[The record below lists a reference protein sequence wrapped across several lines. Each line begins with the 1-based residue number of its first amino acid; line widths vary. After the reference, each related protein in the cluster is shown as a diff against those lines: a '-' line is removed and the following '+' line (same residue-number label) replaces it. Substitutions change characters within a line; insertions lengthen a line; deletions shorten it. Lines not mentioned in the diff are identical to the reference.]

1 MEQFKNLQSNDRQLG
16 SLVRIMPLS
25 FWMDNNRIDFTD
37 YTNPRIY
44 AIIPCWMDNEG
55 NMTSLRTGK
64 PVKKLSGLDQFRP
77 EGFGDAY
84 DYDDGVKII
93 YTRRPSQSI
102 RRRDHFDS
110 RKKVKEASIFRS
122 AHMSRPFSF
131 LNSLIF

>member
-1 MEQFKNLQSNDRQLG
+1 MEQFKNLQSNGRQLG

-93 YTRRPSQSI
+93 YTRRWPQGSKKPEYFFAKRECRDCECVHHRAFGEEITSI
-102 RRRDHFDS
+102 PET
-110 RKKVKEASIFRS
+110 KK
-122 AHMSRPFSF
+122 
-131 LNSLIF
+131 